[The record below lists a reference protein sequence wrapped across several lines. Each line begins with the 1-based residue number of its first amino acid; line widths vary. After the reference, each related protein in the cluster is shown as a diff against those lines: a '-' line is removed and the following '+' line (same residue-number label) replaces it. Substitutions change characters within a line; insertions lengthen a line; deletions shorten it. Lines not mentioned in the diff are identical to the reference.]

1 MIRHIA
7 YGRRFFFGSGFRRYF
22 SIFVF
27 EWIIL
32 ADVRVTLAFANVYD
46 TWAGFYRLWCDM
58 RSKFII
64 RMYGELEAGCLGT
77 VSIFAYLNAMHFID
91 STDITRKKVERNC
104 WKDVELSSSIYAMW
118 DLILIFQMKHM
129 FTFDMCAGYSAATLF
144 SVSAVCGFA
153 R

>member
-7 YGRRFFFGSGFRRYF
+7 YGRRFFFWFRLSPLFFNIRIRVNYF
-22 SIFVF
+22 G
-27 EWIIL
+27 WR
-32 ADVRVTLAFANVYD
+32 AGNVYD

-104 WKDVELSSSIYAMW
+104 WKDVELSSSIYTMW